1 MSTQLPT
8 DENGHPIP
16 ALRFA
21 AGGAHVLPAGAASA
35 RLGPF
40 AAKTRVISLY
50 ATGPVFLATGD
61 ASVAASASDHFFP
74 AGTYH
79 HASLGG
85 DLQGRD
91 RHGYLAVVRAD
102 SDCTLYVSEKE

>member
-16 ALRFA
+16 ALRFMPA
-21 AGGAHVLPAGAASA
+21 GAHVLTVGATST
-35 RLGPF
+35 RVGPF
-40 AAKTRVISLY
+40 NAKTRVISIF
-50 ATGPVFLATGD
+50 ATGPVFLSSGD
-61 ASVAASASDHFFP
+61 ATVVAASSDHFFP
-74 AGTYH
+74 AGTYY

-91 RHGYLAVVRAD
+91 RHGYLAALRAD
-102 SDCTLYVSEKE
+102 SDCTLYISEKE